1 MSAHGKKAGRSP
13 EKRAEELRR
22 EIRRHDYL
30 YYVANRPQISDEEY
44 DDLFRELVELE
55 KEHPELRTDDSPTQ
69 RVGAEPLD
77 AFPTVQH
84 TAPMLSLDSSREE
97 ADVRRFDQR
106 VRDRLGEGAEVR
118 WVMEPKLDGASVEL
132 VYEDGVLARAATRGD
147 GRKGERITENV
158 RTIPAVPLR
167 LREEDRPPP
176 SMVAVRGE
184 VLMRLGPFEAL
195 NERLLQEGKE
205 PFANPRNAAAG
216 SLRQLDPRITAARPL
231 DIFVYDI
238 LASDGLEG
246 VDTQTQVR
254 RALEAWGLRTPEFEV
269 LAESADDIVAY
280 HADLMERRDELEYEI
295 DGVVAKL
302 DDLAARERLG
312 STSRHPRWAYAFK
325 FPPRKELTR
334 VLRIFPSVGRTGV
347 VTPVAMMRPVE
358 IGGVTVSR
366 ASLHNIE
373 QVHRLDVHEGDTV
386 RVQRAGDVIPQV
398 VEVVEKGTGKREEPF
413 ELPETC
419 PSCGTELVRRG
430 PYTVCPNSFECPAQ
444 LAGRLV
450 HFGSRDALDIE
461 GLGEE
466 TAKLLVSEELVREL
480 PDLFELEPGPLEA
493 LEGFAEKSATNLVE
507 AIGKAAKTELRRFL
521 YGLGIPEVGTA
532 VARDLAEH
540 FRSFEK
546 IRDASEEEL
555 EEVEGIGP
563 KMTEGI
569 RAFFEES
576 HNRHIL
582 DRLLDGRVTLIEPVA
597 PAEGGRPLEGLTFVF
612 TGGLERF
619 SRPQAKELVEANGA
633 RATSSVSGET
643 DYVVVGEDP
652 GSKLDQARERG
663 VNTLDEDAF
672 LALLAE
678 KGVEI

>member
-1 MSAHGKKAGRSP
+1 MSPKRKGGHSPAHRI
-13 EKRAEELRR
+13 EELRR
-22 EIRRHDYL
+22 QIRHHDYL
-30 YYVANRPQISDEEY
+30 YYVLDRPEISDEEY
-44 DDLFRELVELE
+44 DDLFRELVKLE
-55 KEHPELRTDDSPTQ
+55 EQHPELRSKDSPTQ

-77 AFPTVQH
+77 AFSSVGH

-106 VRDRLGEGAEVR
+106 VRDAAGEDAKVQ

-132 VYEDGVLARAATRGD
+132 VYEKGLLVRAATRGD
-147 GRKGERITENV
+147 GRRGEEITENV
-158 RTIPAVPLR
+158 RTIPAVPLH
-167 LREEDRPPP
+167 LREEEREPPP
-176 SMVAVRGE
+176 MVAVRGE
-184 VLMRLGPFEAL
+184 VLMFLGPFEAL
-195 NERLLQEGKE
+195 NEKLLQEGKE

-216 SLRQLDPRITAARPL
+216 SLRQLDSRITASRPL
-231 DIFVYDI
+231 EIFVYDI
-238 LASDGLEG
+238 LGSEGLEG
-246 VDTQTQVR
+246 VDTQTKVR
-254 RALEAWGLRTPEFEV
+254 RALAAWGLRTPEFEK
-269 LAESADDIVAY
+269 LADSADGIVAY
-280 HADLMERRDELEYEI
+280 HADLMERRDDLEYEI

-302 DDLAARERLG
+302 DDLALREKLG

-325 FPPRKELTR
+325 FPPRKEVTR
-334 VLRIFPSVGRTGV
+334 ILKIIPSVGRTGI

-398 VEVVEKGTGKREEPF
+398 IEVVEKGPKSGHGKSFKFEP
-413 ELPETC
+413 TC
-419 PSCGTELVRRG
+419 PSCGTELIRRG
-430 PYTVCPNSFECPAQ
+430 PYTVCPNSFACPAQ

-450 HFGSRDALDIE
+450 HFGCRDALDIE
-461 GLGEE
+461 GLGDE
-466 TAKLLVSEELVREL
+466 TAKLLVAEELVREL
-480 PDLFELEPGPLEA
+480 PDLFDLEA
-493 LEGFAEKSATNLVE
+493 GQLETLEGFAEKSATNLVAAIEE
-507 AIGKAAKTELRRFL
+507 ASRTELRRFL

-546 IRDASEEEL
+546 IRDASEEEM

-569 RAFFEES
+569 RAFFREP
-576 HNRHIL
+576 HNRRVL
-582 DRLLDGRVTLIEPVA
+582 DRLLDGRVTIIGPGDRGA
-597 PAEGGRPLEGLTFVF
+597 AKHPLEGLTFVF

-619 SRPQAKELVEANGA
+619 SRSEAKELVESNGA

-652 GSKLDQARERG
+652 GSKLDEARQRG
-663 VNTLDEDAF
+663 VKTLDEAAFVAF
-672 LALLAE
+672 LAD
-678 KGVEI
+678 KGVEL